1 MGEEERR
8 RARGSGTVARGQAGH
23 GWSGRGRGAAEA
35 ERPRAPPDIPAVGV
49 AASEGQRHR
58 GARIDGGSAKTVPE
72 RRQRSAG
79 KAAAEEIGL
88 LMDLRVVGSG
98 ATRRK
103 GFPWA
108 VGSFVEAAVN
118 SKS

>member
-1 MGEEERR
+1 MPGINWIVQKFSINGMW
-8 RARGSGTVARGQAGH
+8 GS
-23 GWSGRGRGAAEA
+23 
-35 ERPRAPPDIPAVGV
+35 PDIA
-49 AASEGQRHR
+49 Q
-58 GARIDGGSAKTVPE
+58 KKKE